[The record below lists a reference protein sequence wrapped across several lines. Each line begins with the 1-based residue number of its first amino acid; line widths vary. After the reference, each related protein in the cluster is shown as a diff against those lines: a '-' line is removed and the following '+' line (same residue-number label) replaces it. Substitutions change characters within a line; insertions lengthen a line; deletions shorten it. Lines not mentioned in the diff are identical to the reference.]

1 MNVCSSF
8 GKGSVIALGMVPGPR
23 LLSRMATRRRASMM
37 VSWME
42 ENFSMRAGFLPASEW
57 TMSCKDGMIGG
68 GADMIEMDVVT
79 FFTGIL

>member
-1 MNVCSSF
+1 
-8 GKGSVIALGMVPGPR
+8 
-23 LLSRMATRRRASMM
+23 MM

-79 FFTGIL
+79 FFTGIF